1 MSRNVVARPV
11 GIRRV
16 TRAVSDGTGR
26 PPDEVVVLAAATAAV
41 AVSVAAWRGIAW
53 AVDAV
58 TGVDLWPTLPG
69 RARG

>member
-1 MSRNVVARPV
+1 MSRNVVVRHI
-11 GIRRV
+11 GIRQV

-26 PPDEVVVLAAATAAV
+26 PHDEVVALAAATATV

-58 TGVDLWPTLPG
+58 TGVDLWPAPPG